1 MSKQSDAF
9 RGTYA
14 SLTSLG
20 MSMTKTEFCYLAVSS
35 QRVFSKSVVA
45 SAVAWLQETKA
56 DLSHLRRAY
65 VEHKER
71 L

>member
-1 MSKQSDAF
+1 MSKQSDDF

-20 MSMTKTEFCYLAVSS
+20 MSMTKTEFCYLVVSS

-56 DLSHLRRAY
+56 DLSHLRRTH
-65 VEHKER
+65 VGHKER